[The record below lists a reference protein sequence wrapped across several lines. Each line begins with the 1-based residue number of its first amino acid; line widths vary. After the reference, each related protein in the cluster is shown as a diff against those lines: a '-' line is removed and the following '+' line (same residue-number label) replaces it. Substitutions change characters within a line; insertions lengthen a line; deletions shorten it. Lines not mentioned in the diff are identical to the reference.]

1 MDAIG
6 RGYMLITSGSL
17 RVKGATENISVNS
30 FLTGSP
36 SIVLIYIDSGNSL
49 FLLP

>member
-6 RGYMLITSGSL
+6 RGYMLISL

-36 SIVLIYIDSGNSL
+36 SIALIDIDSGNSP

>member
-1 MDAIG
+1 MV
-6 RGYMLITSGSL
+6 ITSGSL

-36 SIVLIYIDSGNSL
+36 SIVLIYIEVEILL
-49 FLLP
+49 FFYLSV

>member
-1 MDAIG
+1 MDATG
-6 RGYMLITSGSL
+6 RSYMLITFGSL

-36 SIVLIYIDSGNSL
+36 SIVLIYIDSGNSP